1 MTDAERLS
9 SLRGFA
15 AAFSRGELDLNYFVC
30 GFLNKLTVRTAP
42 AALAAL
48 EDDQANAV
56 RDHID
61 LVELWD
67 RDVDRLWPLAGGA
80 AVEEELLRWRFASA
94 AGPAGER
101 FAAGELDPAAVP
113 ALLAALD
120 RSADLRTPA
129 PPPAAAAA

>member
-1 MTDAERLS
+1 MSDLS
-9 SLRGFA
+9 RPAALA
-15 AAFSRGELDLNYFVC
+15 AAFSRGDVGVNYFV
-30 GFLNKLTVRTAP
+30 GQFADSLAPDTART
-42 AALAAL
+42 ALAAL
-48 EDDQANAV
+48 AEDQAKAM
-56 RDHID
+56 RDWID
-61 LVELWD
+61 AVELWK
-67 RDVDRLWPLAGGA
+67 RDVERLWPLAGGT

-120 RSADLRTPA
+120 RSADPRRPA